1 MSEVSHVTVHD
12 LKIREQYVPMILD
25 KSMTYQIRNGD
36 RGFQSGHQIRFKV
49 VDVNGEDSIGR
60 DFSYCT
66 QEEVASIESK
76 PYTVDGVMTFPW
88 LKDGYVA
95 FSISPSRK
103 STTSR

>member
-76 PYTVDGVMTFPW
+76 PFPW